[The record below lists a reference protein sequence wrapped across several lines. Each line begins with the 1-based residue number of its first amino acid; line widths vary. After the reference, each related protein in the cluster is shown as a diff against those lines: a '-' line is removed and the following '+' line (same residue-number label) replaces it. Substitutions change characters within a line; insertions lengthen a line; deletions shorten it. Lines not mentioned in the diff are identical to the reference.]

1 MALAVLQ
8 SGRTYTALG
17 AFMAF
22 DALICAIPTRFI
34 TEGLDKVEFPV
45 RYRWIFP
52 PIKAASAVGLLA
64 ARRFPAL
71 GRLTT
76 AMLTLYFALAVGAHI
91 RARDI
96 SSSMG
101 AAGAFLAIFATM
113 TALGAPSAL
122 PSLDPATDHGGRPG

>member
-17 AFMAF
+17 GFMAF
-22 DALICAIPTRFI
+22 DALIYAIPIRFV
-34 TEGLDKVEFPV
+34 TEGLNKVEFPA

-64 ARRFPAL
+64 AQRFPAL

-76 AMLTLYFALAVGAHI
+76 AMLTLYFALAVGSHV

-96 SSSMG
+96 GSSMG
-101 AAGAFLAIFATM
+101 AAGTFLAIFATM
-113 TALGAPSAL
+113 TALGPRRN
-122 PSLDPATDHGGRPG
+122 T

>member
-1 MALAVLQ
+1 MALAVLK
-8 SGRTYTALG
+8 SRRTYTALG

-22 DALICAIPTRFI
+22 DALISAIPIRFI
-34 TEGLDKVEFPV
+34 TEGLDKVEFPT

-64 ARRFPAL
+64 VRRYPAL

-76 AMLTLYFALAVGAHI
+76 AMLTLYVALAVGPHI

-96 SSSMG
+96 GSSMV
-101 AAGAFLAIFATM
+101 AAGTFLVIFATM
-113 TALGAPSAL
+113 TRLG
-122 PSLDPATDHGGRPG
+122 PATNHDGRNG